1 MINIPAVISVYAS
14 RWMLA
19 GAVAASLTGLSNDGL
34 ISAVARASEDG
45 QTPAKT
51 EAVQPGQK
59 LNVAFSDPSKPGLLK
74 VNLVAGGIKVVG
86 YEGKEVV
93 IEVRDMDAGDERES
107 PRAPTG
113 MRRIPNRSLGLVVEE
128 EHNEMRIG
136 SSMPNKAIGLTVQV
150 PTHTSLKISTVNEGD
165 IIVERVDGDIEVNNV
180 NGAVTLTNVSGTVV
194 AHALNEDL
202 KASLVRVSDKPM
214 SFSSLNGD
222 LDITLPASLKADVRM
237 ETNNGEM
244 YTDFPIDMQPATV
257 TSKAA
262 DERGKGG
269 KYRLEIDKA
278 MVGKINGGGPEIR
291 LKTFNGS
298 IKLHKGA

>member
-1 MINIPAVISVYAS
+1 MLTIPTVITAYCS
-14 RWMLA
+14 RVLFA
-19 GAVAASLTGLSNDGL
+19 GTIAASLAGFTNDGL
-34 ISAVARASEDG
+34 VPSVVHAHGDR

-51 EAVQPGQK
+51 EAVGPGQK
-59 LNVAFSDPSKPGLLK
+59 LTVAFSDPTKPGLLK

-86 YEGKEVV
+86 YEGKDVL
-93 IEVRDMDAGDERES
+93 IEVRES
-107 PRAPTG
+107 ESEEHEQPRSTTG

-136 SSMPNKAIGLTVQV
+136 SSMPNKAVELTVQV
-150 PTHTSLKISTVNEGD
+150 PTRTSLKLSTVNDGD
-165 IIVERVDGDIEVNNV
+165 ITVDRVDGDIEVNNV
-180 NGAVTLTNVSGTVV
+180 NGAVTLNNVSGTVV
-194 AHALNEDL
+194 AHALNDTL
-202 KASLVRVSDKPM
+202 KATLVRVSDKPM

-257 TSKAA
+257 TSKTA
-262 DERGKGG
+262 DDRGKGG

-278 MVGKINGGGPEIR
+278 MVGKVNGGGPEIR
-291 LKTFNGS
+291 LKTFNGD
-298 IKLHKGA
+298 IKLHKGS

>member
-1 MINIPAVISVYAS
+1 
-14 RWMLA
+14 
-19 GAVAASLTGLSNDGL
+19 
-34 ISAVARASEDG
+34 
-45 QTPAKT
+45 
-51 EAVQPGQK
+51 
-59 LNVAFSDPSKPGLLK
+59 
-74 VNLVAGGIKVVG
+74 
-86 YEGKEVV
+86 
-93 IEVRDMDAGDERES
+93 
-107 PRAPTG
+107 

-136 SSMPNKAIGLTVQV
+136 SSMPNKAVMLTVQV
-150 PTHTSLKISTVNEGD
+150 PTRTSLKLSTVNDGD

-180 NGAVTLTNVSGTVV
+180 NGGVTLTNVSGTVV
-194 AHALNEDL
+194 AHALNETL

-222 LDITLPASLKADVRM
+222 LEITLPASLKADVRM

-257 TSKAA
+257 TSKTA
-262 DERGKGG
+262 DDRGKGG

-291 LKTFNGS
+291 LKTFNGD
-298 IKLHKGA
+298 IKLHKGS